1 MHRETLSGKGLCGTA
16 AVAAALPAGAPALP
30 VGAPALPVGA
40 PVLPAVAPADAPAA
54 ASGR

>member
-1 MHRETLSGKGLCGTA
+1 MHRETLSGNGLCGAA

-30 VGAPALPVGA
+30 VGAPALP
-40 PVLPAVAPADAPAA
+40 AVAPADAPAA